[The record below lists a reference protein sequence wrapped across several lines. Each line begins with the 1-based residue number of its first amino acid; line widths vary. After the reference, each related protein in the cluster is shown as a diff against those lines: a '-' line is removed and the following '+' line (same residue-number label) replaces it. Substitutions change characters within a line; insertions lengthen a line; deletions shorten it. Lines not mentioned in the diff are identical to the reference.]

1 MRFHPSYHALMTAA
15 IGEGIH
21 SSPWTEPREGAHVA
35 RAARFY
41 MQTQVEAGHLCPV
54 TMTFASSPCL
64 ETQPDLAAHWLPKIH
79 ARVYDPRNVPADQK
93 RGVTIGMAMTEKQ
106 GGSDV
111 RANTTRAIP
120 VGVEGPGRAYELV
133 GHKFFVSAPMCDAF
147 LVLAQAAGGLSCF
160 LVPRWRP
167 DGTKNPLQIVRLKR
181 KMGNVSNASSE
192 TELRGALGWM
202 VGPEGRG
209 IATIIEMVA
218 MTRFDCMIGSS
229 AGMRMAIAQAID
241 HCRQRKAFGA
251 LLVDQPIMSAVLADL
266 AIEAEAAL
274 TLTMRIARAL
284 DHRDDPHEEALAR
297 IGAAIGKYWI
307 CKRTPGHAYEALEC
321 LGGSGVMED
330 SPMPRLYREA
340 PVNAIW
346 EGSGNV
352 QCLDIARA
360 IRRSPQTLEAYFTE
374 LSSVR
379 GESAMLDRHV
389 ATLKDDIADP
399 SDFETRARD
408 LCDRLALSFQAAA
421 LFRAGSPLAD
431 AFCRSRME
439 ARGARNYGALTGI
452 DCKAIVNRAA
462 AR

>member
-1 MRFHPSYHALMTAA
+1 M
-15 IGEGIH
+15 
-21 SSPWTEPREGAHVA
+21 
-35 RAARFY
+35 
-41 MQTQVEAGHLCPV
+41 
-54 TMTFASSPCL
+54 
-64 ETQPDLAAHWLPKIH
+64 
-79 ARVYDPRNVPADQK
+79 
-93 RGVTIGMAMTEKQ
+93 TIGMAMTEKQ

-111 RANTTRAIP
+111 RANATRAIP
-120 VGVEGPGRAYELV
+120 VGVEGGGHAYELV

-147 LVLAQAAGGLSCF
+147 LVLAQAPLGLSCF

-167 DGTKNPLQIVRLKR
+167 DGTKNPLQIIRLKR

-209 IATIIEMVA
+209 VPTIIEMVA

-229 AGMRMAIAQAID
+229 AGMRMAVAQAID

-251 LLVDQPIMSAVLADL
+251 LLIDQPIMTAVLADL

-284 DHRDDPHEEALAR
+284 DHRDDPHEDALVR

-307 CKRTPGHAYEALEC
+307 CKRAPGHAYEALEC
-321 LGGSGVMED
+321 IGGSGLMED
-330 SPMPRLYREA
+330 GPMPRLYREA

-360 IRRSPQTLEAYFTE
+360 IQRSPQTLQAYFAE
-374 LSSVR
+374 VSSVK
-379 GESAMLDRHV
+379 GESATLDRHV
-389 ATLKDDIADP
+389 AALKDDLIDL

-408 LCDRLALSFQAAA
+408 LCDRLALGFEAAA
-421 LFRAGSPLAD
+421 LLRAGSPLAE
-431 AFCRSRME
+431 AFCRSRIESRGRAQIWRADRRRRQGDRE
-439 ARGARNYGALTGI
+439 AR
-452 DCKAIVNRAA
+452 RAA
-462 AR
+462 VNILRAPGEATLKAAPERVSGQIAFAPGLPPVPPIPPSSARRCDDAALHTIRKRLARRRLRLR

>member
-1 MRFHPSYHALMTAA
+1 
-15 IGEGIH
+15 
-21 SSPWTEPREGAHVA
+21 
-35 RAARFY
+35 
-41 MQTQVEAGHLCPV
+41 
-54 TMTFASSPCL
+54 
-64 ETQPDLAAHWLPKIH
+64 
-79 ARVYDPRNVPADQK
+79 
-93 RGVTIGMAMTEKQ
+93 
-106 GGSDV
+106 
-111 RANTTRAIP
+111 
-120 VGVEGPGRAYELV
+120 
-133 GHKFFVSAPMCDAF
+133 MCDAF
-147 LVLAQAAGGLSCF
+147 LVLAQAPGGLSCF

-167 DGTKNPLQIVRLKR
+167 DGTKNPLQIIRLKR

-209 IATIIEMVA
+209 VATIIEMVA

-229 AGMRMAIAQAID
+229 AGMRMAVSQAID

-251 LLVDQPIMSAVLADL
+251 FLIDQPLMTAVLADL

-284 DHRDDPHEEALAR
+284 DHRDDGHEDALVR
-297 IGAAIGKYWI
+297 LGSAIGKYWI

-360 IRRSPQTLEAYFTE
+360 LQRSPQTLEAYFAE
-374 LSSVR
+374 V
-379 GESAMLDRHV
+379 SASEGR
-389 ATLKDDIADP
+389 KR
-399 SDFETRARD
+399 RARRS
-408 LCDRLALSFQAAA
+408 CRGAQGRPARPNRFRQS
-421 LFRAGSPLAD
+421 RAGSLRPARCRPSGGGFVPRRFSARRRLLPLTHRD
-431 AFCRSRME
+431 E
-439 ARGARNYGALTGI
+439 G
-452 DCKAIVNRAA
+452 RAQLRRA
-462 AR
+462 HRR